1 MSTVDGGVNIV
12 TDGLVFYVDAA
23 NTKSYPG
30 SGTAWNDI
38 SKGGNNGTL
47 INGPTFNSANG
58 GSIVF
63 DGVNDYVQY
72 ETSLDPYISGNKDFT
87 IELWVYKNISG
98 DGMIFSSWDEIP
110 NRKFYVG
117 YISNSARFVASS
129 TGSDFAIAQAG
140 VLTNNT
146 WHHIVVTRAGV
157 EGNSGVKIYINNI
170 LQILS
175 FTGTFSSITT
185 NSVLYRIGNRVESSN
200 PFPLL
205 GKVSLLKIYNRALS
219 STEILQNYNAT
230 RARFGI

>member
-1 MSTVDGGVNIV
+1 MSFAYSPKIV
-12 TDGLVFYVDAA
+12 TDGLIFYVDAA
-23 NTKSYPG
+23 NPKSYPET
-30 SGTAWNDI
+30 GTLWSDI
-38 SKGGNNGTL
+38 SKTGNNGTL
-47 INGPTFNSANG
+47 VNGPTFDSANG

-72 ETSLDPYISGNKDFT
+72 ETSLDPYISGNRDFT
-87 IELWVYKNISG
+87 IELWVYKNTSS
-98 DGMIFSSWDEIP
+98 DGMIFSSWDDIP
-110 NRKFYVG
+110 NRKFYIG
-117 YISNSARFVASS
+117 YIGNRARFVVSS

-146 WHHIVVTRAGV
+146 WHHIVITRAGV

-205 GKVSLLKIYNRALS
+205 GKVSLLKTYNRALS
-219 STEILQNYNAT
+219 STEVLQNYNAT
-230 RARFGI
+230 KTRFGL